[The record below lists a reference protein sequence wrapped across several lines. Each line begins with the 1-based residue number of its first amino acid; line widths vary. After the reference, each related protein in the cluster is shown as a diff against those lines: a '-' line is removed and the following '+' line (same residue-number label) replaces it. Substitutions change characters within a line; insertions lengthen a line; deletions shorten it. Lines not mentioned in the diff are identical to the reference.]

1 MSMSSQIEN
10 LNKLEIAKNLAYDYI
25 KTNSDNIE
33 LIVGNSSLGDF
44 NNQEILFDKIGSI
57 DFDDFLFHLKKSKI

>member
-44 NNQEILFDKIGSI
+44 NNQFYLIKLARLILMT
-57 DFDDFLFHLKKSKI
+57 FLFHLKKSKI